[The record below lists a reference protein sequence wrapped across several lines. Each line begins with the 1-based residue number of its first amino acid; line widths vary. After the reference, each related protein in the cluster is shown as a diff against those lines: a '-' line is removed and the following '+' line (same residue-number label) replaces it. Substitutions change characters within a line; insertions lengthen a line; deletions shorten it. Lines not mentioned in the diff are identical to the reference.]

1 MFYKTEYCLK
11 YKDDIVFKFNIENR
25 SIQIVNKNLLPISLL
40 NKPYTFDLV
49 KKFCSDRILMLNR
62 EHCKEILIACG
73 IEEQS
78 DISICVV
85 CRGLSFRDNY
95 WIDRTRSTDKWE
107 NVNLYRNKF
116 SLAISRV
123 ALTGNINEMNIGDN
137 IFTGELTNKGTR
149 AKCYYRSNE
158 GLLLFKHETNTEIA
172 SEIVTYY
179 IAKAL
184 KTPCSEYRV
193 MKLFDKECSVCRIMT
208 SETTELIPCRDVMSM
223 YNEGTMH
230 YNGNAYK
237 AFMTIDAVNFIKMQ
251 LLDYVVLNTDRNRD
265 NFGMLRSNGKLTGL
279 YPLFDHDSSFKGKGT
294 NAVYFPSGLTFAK
307 TLELLKTTYSEIYNN
322 LNKDIDDFKN
332 TLKTNEFKHLF
343 LQYKTTEEYENM
355 LNRADNL

>member
-1 MFYKTEYCLK
+1 MTYVLK
-11 YKDDIVFKFNIENR
+11 YKDIEVLEFNTIDK
-25 SIQIVNKNLLPISLL
+25 SINVINKNLIPVSIL
-40 NKPYTFDLV
+40 NKPYNFDMIT
-49 KKFCSDRILMLNR
+49 KFCSDRILMMHRVNGDKLLKTLGLTDKTAVDICIS
-62 EHCKEILIACG
+62 CKA
-73 IEEQS
+73 
-78 DISICVV
+78 
-85 CRGLSFRDNY
+85 LSLRDNY
-95 WIDRTRSTDKWE
+95 WICEKDSTDKWKD
-107 NVNLYRNKF
+107 VNLYTNNF
-116 SLAISRV
+116 SETIAKI
-123 ALTGNINEMNIGDN
+123 ALTGEKEQEQLKSK
-137 IFTGELTNKGTR
+137 TTPELTNKGTR

-223 YNEGTMH
+223 YNEGTMQ

-237 AFMTIDAVNFIKMQ
+237 TFMTIDAVNFIKMQ

-322 LNKDIDDFKN
+322 LRKDIDDFKN

-343 LQYKTTEEYENM
+343 LQYKTTEEYESM
-355 LNRADNL
+355 INRADNL